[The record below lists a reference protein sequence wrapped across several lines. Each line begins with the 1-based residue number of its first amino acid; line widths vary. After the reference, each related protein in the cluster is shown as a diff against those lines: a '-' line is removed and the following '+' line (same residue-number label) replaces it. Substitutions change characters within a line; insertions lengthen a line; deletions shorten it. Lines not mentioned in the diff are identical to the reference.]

1 MLQYVSPSYI
11 RWAIY
16 LCYLAEQKA
25 ELEEAT
31 TQLKGMI
38 EDTKENIATEVL
50 EKVQSAG
57 MYSLSPFKGL
67 ELMQSR
73 PHFC

>member
-1 MLQYVSPSYI
+1 M
-11 RWAIY
+11 AIY
-16 LCYLAEQKA
+16 LCYFAEKKA
-25 ELEEAT
+25 ELEEVT

-57 MYSLSPFKGL
+57 MCTWSPIKGS
-67 ELMQSR
+67 ELMQSW
-73 PHFC
+73 PHFLRTE